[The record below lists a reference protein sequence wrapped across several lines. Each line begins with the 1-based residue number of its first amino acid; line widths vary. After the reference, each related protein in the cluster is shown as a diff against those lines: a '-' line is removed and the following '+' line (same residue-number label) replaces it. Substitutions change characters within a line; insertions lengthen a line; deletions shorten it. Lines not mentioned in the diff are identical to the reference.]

1 MLPIELTCVK
11 ICVASPPDSRGTLM
25 LVRMP
30 GQTFFR
36 TMQRKLNWAV
46 RPPERA

>member
-1 MLPIELTCVK
+1 MRPGERVFVERDDRPLW
-11 ICVASPPDSRGTLM
+11 

-36 TMQRKLNWAV
+36 TMRRKLNWAV
-46 RPPERA
+46 RPPERG